1 MKVIS
6 VEMFYENFIVPTQTT
21 YTCIYYIDQKQKD
34 TKHVV

>member
-6 VEMFYENFIVPTQTT
+6 VEMFYENFIVPTETT
-21 YTCIYYIDQKQKD
+21 YTCIYCVDQKQKN